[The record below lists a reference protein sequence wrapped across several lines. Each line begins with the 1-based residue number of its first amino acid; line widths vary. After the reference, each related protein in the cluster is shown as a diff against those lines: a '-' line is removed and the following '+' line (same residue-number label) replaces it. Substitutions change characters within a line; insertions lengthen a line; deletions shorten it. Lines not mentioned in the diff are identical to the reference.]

1 MKKTAIVML
10 IVFLFTLFPLNVLAK
25 DLPDPKLPEME
36 PLEDPELS
44 KDFNEL
50 IKELEKQGFGKF
62 ENEPGKKISLPNA
75 ATPKGTG
82 KDATDKFKEDYGD
95 MKNDPNRQLNKNGI
109 IPDDKHFESV
119 YDFGEANK
127 ENFDNIREANRDR
140 MANLMKKELDKSFLW
155 DLESI
160 KKDFSKKFLSDGQIS
175 TFLNATPKQAGW
187 DEVKR
192 RSFIVPKMPELKMRD
207 LEDMVFI
214 PFIKGNH
221 STTSPKKQA
230 KPQKQSQRAT
240 STVTQKATPPAA
252 KSPAKVLGMM
262 PSPVVGPVPEKEE
275 GLYPAPK
282 PGFNPSPVAVP
293 SPAMAKK
300 ETFWDKTKNVM
311 NTVGSTVKKGA
322 SWVGEKAVA
331 VGNAIV
337 EDVKA
342 DPMKYVGLAVV
353 AAACFATG
361 GAAAAFA
368 AGGGGALALIGG

>member
-10 IVFLFTLFPLNVLAK
+10 IVFFFTLFPLNVLAK

-119 YDFGEANK
+119 YDFGKANK
-127 ENFDNIREANRDR
+127 ENFNNISEANRDR

-175 TFLNATPKQAGW
+175 TFLNATPKQLDGT
-187 DEVKR
+187 R
-192 RSFIVPKMPELKMRD
+192 LK
-207 LEDMVFI
+207 ED
-214 PFIKGNH
+214 PL
-221 STTSPKKQA
+221 SSPRCQNLK
-230 KPQKQSQRAT
+230 
-240 STVTQKATPPAA
+240 
-252 KSPAKVLGMM
+252 
-262 PSPVVGPVPEKEE
+262 
-275 GLYPAPK
+275 
-282 PGFNPSPVAVP
+282 
-293 SPAMAKK
+293 
-300 ETFWDKTKNVM
+300 
-311 NTVGSTVKKGA
+311 
-322 SWVGEKAVA
+322 
-331 VGNAIV
+331 
-337 EDVKA
+337 
-342 DPMKYVGLAVV
+342 
-353 AAACFATG
+353 
-361 GAAAAFA
+361 
-368 AGGGGALALIGG
+368 